1 MEILPLTQAHRP
13 WADQVLRRE
22 WDGPLIV
29 SKGRLLDGSRLPG
42 FVALEQGEPTGL
54 ILYDVRGDQCE
65 VAALISYQE
74 GRGVGGALIN
84 RVAQSA
90 RQMGCRRL
98 WLITTNDNLHAIRFY
113 QRRGFTL
120 AAVDCGAIN
129 RYRETLKP
137 GIPIL
142 GSEGIPIRDEFEFER
157 LLEQQP
163 G

>member
-1 MEILPLTQAHRP
+1 MILC
-13 WADQVLRRE
+13 
-22 WDGPLIV
+22 
-29 SKGRLLDGSRLPG
+29 
-42 FVALEQGEPTGL
+42 
-54 ILYDVRGDQCE
+54 DVRGDQCE
-65 VAALISYQE
+65 VAALISYRE
-74 GRGVGGALIN
+74 GAGVGGALIN
-84 RVAQSA
+84 RIAQSA

-98 WLITTNDNLHAIRFY
+98 WLITTNDNLHAIRFC
-113 QRRGFTL
+113 QRRGFTPGGGGL
-120 AAVDCGAIN
+120 RAIN